1 MYASHGS
8 VATQLKCRGIANCA
22 IGRILEI
29 DHYLAKIRTIYQ
41 MGRFWDTMQIPAS
54 ENWGNWRRKLSG
66 RRQTVLRDT
75 TRV

>member
-54 ENWGNWRRKLSG
+54 EN
-66 RRQTVLRDT
+66 
-75 TRV
+75 